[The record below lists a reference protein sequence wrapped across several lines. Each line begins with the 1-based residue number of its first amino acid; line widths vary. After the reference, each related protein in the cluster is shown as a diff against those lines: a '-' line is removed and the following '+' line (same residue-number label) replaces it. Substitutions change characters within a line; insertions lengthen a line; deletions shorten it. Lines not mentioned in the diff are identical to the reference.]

1 MSSKPLTVEPEV
13 AVSLLQEVEERCKQD
28 LNACYQC
35 RRCAA
40 GCPVGEETGVTPDRL
55 IRMILLGDR
64 ETAMNNL
71 LVWKCVACYTCGA
84 RCPNNIQT
92 AKITEAL
99 KQMGKKAGLKP
110 CKPRIA
116 DFHDAFMTSTSHFGR
131 FNEIEG
137 MAIYETKTA
146 IKELLQ
152 GKLKAV
158 LDEMVSQAKL
168 GTAMAKKKRM
178 HVGVDMIKNRSEL
191 KALFKKAKKR

>member
-1 MSSKPLTVEPEV
+1 
-13 AVSLLQEVEERCKQD
+13 
-28 LNACYQC
+28 
-35 RRCAA
+35 
-40 GCPVGEETGVTPDRL
+40 
-55 IRMILLGDR
+55 
-64 ETAMNNL
+64 
-71 LVWKCVACYTCGA
+71 VACYTCGA

-92 AKITEAL
+92 ARITEAL

-152 GKLKAV
+152 GKLKSV
-158 LDEMVSQAKL
+158 IDETFNQAKL